1 MAELVGPDFQLQEC
15 FTRCCYPSSE
25 PTLSAEQPQ
34 QVDGCTTQAARG
46 YIDWHCDYPTPG
58 AWLWT
63 AATPHRR
70 QALDYATV

>member
-15 FTRCCYPSSE
+15 FTRCYPSSE

-34 QVDGCTTQAARG
+34 QVDGCTTQATRG